1 MRISTMNSENRATVL
16 YAVALLAAALAAP
29 VLLNVNT
36 MSVIR
41 LLWSALEEEQIT
53 HLFDA
58 CFRLVVMNTLRSY
71 PIYLGAFT
79 LAGLRPTER
88 GLRGFA
94 EGLVIPAVVVPL
106 EYITINRVYGIAYD
120 FRLPAVLSIVAVAV
134 VLRIGKTEAA
144 EERWKAASIVALL
157 VGGLQWLDLAPSLT
171 AWGFGHGEVSMD
183 VKAAAT
189 VMGASSL
196 LDQCT
201 VAMCVILVFMGLL
214 LSKVMIDYRAHIRLV
229 EEDRRRSVELARMQA
244 EAVQARTRREVDSLA
259 HDLRTPLTTISGLAS
274 AMADFPDGAD
284 RSDISMYAGMICAAA
299 DGMDMVIRE
308 MLSGG
313 AMRRIAAA
321 EFARRLASHL
331 PEEKTGGVVS
341 FEIDSNLP
349 DVNLNVTRMIRAL
362 VNLVDNALNAGAGH
376 VSVSFA
382 REGDSLAIMVADDGE
397 GMSEHDLARCCEAGF
412 STRNITGLGLPFVVS
427 VIREHGADFSVSSV
441 AHEQLRCPP
450 GLRTAPHRGTVCR
463 ILLPVSEEVVDDGSE

>member
-1 MRISTMNSENRATVL
+1 MRILTMNSENRATVL
-16 YAVALLAAALAAP
+16 YAVALLVAALAAP
-29 VLLNVNT
+29 VVLNVNT

-41 LLWSALEEEQIT
+41 LLWSALEEDQIT
-53 HLFDA
+53 YLFDA
-58 CFRLVVMNTLRSY
+58 CFRLVVMNTLRAY

-79 LAGLRPTER
+79 LAGLRPTKP

-94 EGLVIPAVVVPL
+94 EGLVIPAVIVPL

-120 FRLPAVLSIVAVAV
+120 FRLPAVLSIVAVAA
-134 VLRIGKTEAA
+134 VLRMGQTEAA

-157 VGGLQWLDLAPSLT
+157 VGGLQWLDLTPALT
-171 AWGFGHGEVSMD
+171 AWGFGHGEISMD

-201 VAMCVILVFMGLL
+201 VAMCVLLVFMGLL

-274 AMADFPDGAD
+274 ALADFPGGAD
-284 RSDISMYAGMICAAA
+284 PSDMSVYAGLISDAA
-299 DGMDMVIRE
+299 DRIDVMIKE

-313 AMRRIAAA
+313 AMQRIEAAD
-321 EFARRLASHL
+321 FARRLASHL
-331 PEEKTGGVVS
+331 PDEKTGGSVS
-341 FEIDSNLP
+341 FEVDSNLP

-362 VNLVDNALNAGAGH
+362 ANLVDNALDAGAGH

-382 REGDSLAIMVADDGE
+382 REGDSVAIVVADDGE
-397 GMSEHDLARCCEAGF
+397 GMSEHDFAHCCEAGF
-412 STRNITGLGLPFVVS
+412 STRNSTGLGLPFVVS
-427 VIREHGADFSVSSV
+427 VVREHGADFSISS
-441 AHEQLRCPP
+441 AAREQLGCSP
-450 GLRTAPHRGTVCR
+450 GSHAASHRGTVCR
-463 ILLPVSEEVVDDGSE
+463 ILLPVSGEVADDE